1 MLKIMY
7 NSLKV
12 DNFFELLIRGD
23 MYRAD
28 NLKSQCLQFIA
39 SNRGSFS
46 KLKGSDKIVPYY
58 K

>member
-1 MLKIMY
+1 MY

-39 SNRGSFS
+39 SNRGSLS
-46 KLKGSDKIVPYY
+46 KFKDWKENKEAPS
-58 K
+58 